1 LVKILQ
7 KCIFVLVVVEKGHD
21 GRPRG
26 GFFGQE
32 CHFLAAVEALLGAL
46 SGLRGAAAGTVVGR
60 RQRRRNYR
68 RQLRQQGVALR
79 VRFSVAWGARGL
91 RHWVVVVV
99 RQLSAQLGLC
109 ALEGR
114 AAGRQRGARGWRHV
128 VQVHWCRHCGWRVH
142 FDVGHLQNLH
152 ISVIF
157 IPFQFSLEKKLTDK
171 FLISYSWKIPIL
183 N

>member
-1 LVKILQ
+1 LDKLCQDFKNLTPKSITSIYFFGKYSSEEEKFKLLVKILQ

-79 VRFSVAWGARGL
+79 VRFSVA
-91 RHWVVVVV
+91 
-99 RQLSAQLGLC
+99 
-109 ALEGR
+109 
-114 AAGRQRGARGWRHV
+114 
-128 VQVHWCRHCGWRVH
+128 
-142 FDVGHLQNLH
+142 
-152 ISVIF
+152 
-157 IPFQFSLEKKLTDK
+157 
-171 FLISYSWKIPIL
+171 
-183 N
+183 